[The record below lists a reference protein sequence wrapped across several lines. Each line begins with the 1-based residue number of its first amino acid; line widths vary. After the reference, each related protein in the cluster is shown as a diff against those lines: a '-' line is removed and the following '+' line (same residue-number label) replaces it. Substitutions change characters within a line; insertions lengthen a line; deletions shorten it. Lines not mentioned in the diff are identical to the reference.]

1 MDTKNLAG
9 KTGLTAAWKE
19 TFSKIK
25 SLFDN
30 LTLPWSKITSAPT
43 TVSGYGITDVYTKT
57 EVDSAINA
65 EAAALGAYLYIDEA
79 TGCLYMRTARQL
91 NDQLEFNITDGH
103 LHAVLK

>member
-9 KTGLTAAWKE
+9 KTGLTAAWEE

-43 TVSGYGITDVYTKT
+43 TVGGYGITDVYTKT

-79 TGCLYMRTARQL
+79 TGRLYMRTARQL

-103 LHAVLK
+103 LHAVFK